1 MRNSLLFPPASSAL
15 GVGIGLVLL
24 AISSN
29 ASAHQVDAPG
39 DHRHGTYEYDYTKN
53 RSKQW
58 AAFELRFGPYKP
70 RVDSE
75 FSGVTPYED
84 AFGSKASFS
93 VGFEGSFQALRIPYF
108 GTLGPGLGIH
118 WFRKSGIAQFEPG
131 APPEI
136 GESQHENSLW
146 ILPMYGVAVL
156 RVDVLARELRF
167 PLVPYAKGGFAWAFW
182 ESRDA
187 GSVSVGDDGKKAR
200 GIETGLQAQLG
211 LMFLLNPL
219 APQAAIDMDNHSGI
233 NNAYVFAELFL
244 SDVDS
249 FGSGMQVGAQTWFAG
264 LALEY

>member
-1 MRNSLLFPPASSAL
+1 
-15 GVGIGLVLL
+15 
-24 AISSN
+24 
-29 ASAHQVDAPG
+29 
-39 DHRHGTYEYDYTKN
+39 
-53 RSKQW
+53 
-58 AAFELRFGPYKP
+58 
-70 RVDSE
+70 
-75 FSGVTPYED
+75 
-84 AFGSKASFS
+84 
-93 VGFEGSFQALRIPYF
+93 
-108 GTLGPGLGIH
+108 
-118 WFRKSGIAQFEPG
+118 
-131 APPEI
+131 
-136 GESQHENSLW
+136 
-146 ILPMYGVAVL
+146 MYGVAVL
-156 RVDVLARELRF
+156 RVDVLAKEFRF

-187 GSVSVGDDGKKAR
+187 GSVSLGDDEAKAR